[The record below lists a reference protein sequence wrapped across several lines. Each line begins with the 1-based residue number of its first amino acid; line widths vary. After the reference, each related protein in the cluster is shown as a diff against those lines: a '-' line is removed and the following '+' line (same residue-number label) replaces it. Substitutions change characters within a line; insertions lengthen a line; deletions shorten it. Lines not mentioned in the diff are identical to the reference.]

1 MDDCPACKD
10 GEENQMAHMDPGG
23 CLFDD
28 SEDEMGVSNTVIYCD
43 MDGVLVD
50 FETGGIDLCTS
61 ILNGTGCTHMV
72 VDHLYESKTVKEIT
86 ALLGEDWRPTTKED
100 LDIPLVRK
108 LMLSAISSAPGDFF
122 ANLLPLD
129 DGVTELW
136 SYLNSLGMTV
146 NLLTAPIHRKKSS
159 PDVGSSGEGKVDWT
173 VRWLYPPPS
182 DIIIRPAREKSVFA
196 VSESGTPNILIDDRT
211 ETIDDWNS
219 RGGIGILHT
228 PWGSA
233 ATISLLKSILGF
245 SKDYHIFEK
254 L

>member
-1 MDDCPACKD
+1 MDDCPACKN

-28 SEDEMGVSNTVIYCD
+28 SEDEFDVSSTVIYCD

-50 FETGGIDLCTS
+50 FVTGAIELCTS
-61 ILNGTGCTHMV
+61 ILNGAACTYMA

-86 ALLGEDWRPTTKED
+86 SLLGEDWRPETKED
-100 LDIPLVRK
+100 LDIPPVRK
-108 LMLSAISSAPGDFF
+108 LMFSAISSAPGDFF
-122 ANLLPLD
+122 ANLFPLD

-159 PDVGSSGEGKVDWT
+159 PDVGSSGEGKVDWA

-196 VSESGTPNILIDDRT
+196 VSESGIPNILIDDRS
-211 ETIDDWNS
+211 ETIDDWKS
-219 RGGIGILHT
+219 RGGIGVLHT
-228 PWGSA
+228 PGDSA
-233 ATISLLKSILGF
+233 STLKMLNIL
-245 SKDYHIFEK
+245 Y

>member
-28 SEDEMGVSNTVIYCD
+28 SEDELDVSNTVIYCD

-50 FETGGIDLCTS
+50 FVAGAIELCSS
-61 ILNGTGCTHMV
+61 ILDGSG
-72 VDHLYESKTVKEIT
+72 SKTVKEIT
-86 ALLGEDWRPTTKED
+86 ALLGEDWRPTTKAD
-100 LDIPLVRK
+100 LDIPPVRK
-108 LMLSAISSAPGDFF
+108 LMFSAISSAPGDFF
-122 ANLLPLD
+122 ANLPPLD
-129 DGVTELW
+129 DGITELW

-146 NLLTAPIHRKKSS
+146 NLLSAPIHRKKSS
-159 PDVGSSGEGKVDWT
+159 PYIRSSGEGKVDWASQ
-173 VRWLYPPPS
+173 WLSPSPS

-196 VSESGTPNILIDDRT
+196 ISGSGIPNILIDDRT

-228 PWGSA
+228 PGDSA
-233 ATISLLKSILGF
+233 STLKMLNIL
-245 SKDYHIFEK
+245 
-254 L
+254 